1 MRRIPGLLFPT
12 LTAREYV
19 HGRPL
24 GRQGGGRRGGG
35 RGRRRRSAS
44 PVDFSI
50 TDEQRG
56 FRQTV
61 RDGATATLA
70 PGAAERDRDG
80 RWDPEIWK
88 SLAANGLAGLPIPEE
103 YGGGGAAIIHCR
115 PANQAIAEG
124 GPHGGLNPSPGAPWG
139 VGAGAHW
146 LPRPQGRKRGH

>member
-1 MRRIPGLLFPT
+1 MRRIPGLLSPT

-24 GRQGGGRRGGG
+24 GRRGGW
-35 RGRRRRSAS
+35 RRRRWPGSRRRYAS

-50 TDEQRG
+50 TDEQRA

-61 RDGATATLA
+61 RDWAAATLA

-103 YGGGGAAIIHCR
+103 YGGGGAAVNGR
-115 PANQAIAEG
+115 LPPNQAVPRG
-124 GPHGGLNPSPGAPWG
+124 GP
-139 VGAGAHW
+139 
-146 LPRPQGRKRGH
+146 